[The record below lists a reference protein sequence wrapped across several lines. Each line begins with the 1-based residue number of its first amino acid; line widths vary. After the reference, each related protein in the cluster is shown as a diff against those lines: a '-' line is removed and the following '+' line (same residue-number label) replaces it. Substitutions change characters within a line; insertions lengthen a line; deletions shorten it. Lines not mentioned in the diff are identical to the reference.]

1 MAKPNDKVKK
11 HLDKN
16 HVNPD
21 DLPASVIDTLNTLT
35 QDELDAMDKVGDSL
49 DKAKVADK
57 LWMSTVH

>member
-21 DLPASVIDTLNTLT
+21 DLPGSVIDTLNTLT